1 MSGVHRTG
9 GVPDAGGGH
18 GGRAGRGGRG
28 GVGPGGWNG
37 AERGGPSDAGPGGWN
52 GARQGGL
59 SDARQGGPNDAWRG
73 GPSDARQGGPYDT
86 RQGGLSDARQ
96 GGPYDTRQVGLS
108 DARQGGPNDAGP
120 GDWNGARQGGPNDA
134 RQHSP
139 NSARRGGRNGAPQGG
154 PNRARQGG
162 RGVVA
167 LLAARG
173 ARTHRKAWAAV
184 FAALVLTSTLL
195 GAFALAVTSAA
206 LGHARVERYAAADL
220 VVAGDQNTRYTAKPW
235 GSEPETATAGLT
247 ERVRVPERA
256 LDVVRGVPGVRAA
269 VADRVFPVGLAGTAA
284 TGRPWDAARLAP
296 YALRD
301 GREPQRAGEAVV
313 GHGTAVAGG
322 RVAVRV
328 DGAERTYRVVGVADG
343 PRAAVYFTG
352 GEARRL
358 AGHSGTVDAVGVVA
372 DEGVGTGALSGRVR
386 DAVDKAGLRGAG
398 ERAKGDAAG
407 LRVLTGDGRG
417 AAEDLTASPARST
430 LLEIL
435 GAVAGTMTLI
445 AVLVV
450 SSTIVQALRQRG
462 HELALLRAVGATPR
476 QLRGAVGREVGRV
489 AVAAAAVGAVLAV
502 PAHLALR
509 ALLDARGAV
518 PSGLV
523 LPLPPW
529 LAAAPLVTAG
539 VTVLVARL
547 SALIACGRT
556 AKVRPAQALRESPPG
571 TPRRITGLVLLGLG
585 VSAAGT
591 ATLQGGQAAAAA
603 ASAAAVL
610 MVIACAV
617 LGPWIAT
624 GAMRVL
630 GAPMRRFGGPGGRL
644 AAANCTAAAPRLG
657 AAITPVVLVTAFAL
671 VQLAAGATLTHEARA
686 QAREVARAD
695 VVVRAEGG
703 LPRGA
708 LERIRALPGVSGATE
723 VVHSTVVLAGKE
735 AGEPK
740 LERLP
745 VLGVTPERLT
755 RTLDPDVREGD
766 LAGLRPGTVALSAD
780 RARALDAEPGS
791 TVRLRFGDGTEG
803 RLRVAA
809 VYDRGLGT
817 GDFLLARDE
826 VLRHASG
833 AGRAR
838 VLVATDGAAR
848 TLRAVDAAVPGARV
862 QRDAAAVRDAV
873 RVEPE
878 DQALGEV
885 VTGAAVGAIGAFTV
899 IAVLSTLSLIA
910 VGRRPELTLLRRAGA
925 ARSQLRRMLRAEAAA
940 VAVTGLVVGA
950 AVALVPLLAF
960 SLAFAGALPY
970 LPPVQGALIVGVVAA
985 TALAG
990 TVPPVRRVLRGRYPT
1005 G

>member
-1 MSGVHRTG
+1 MSGTRGTSA
-9 GVPDAGGGH
+9 AGTA
-18 GGRAGRGGRG
+18 AG
-28 GVGPGGWNG
+28 
-37 AERGGPSDAGPGGWN
+37 
-52 GARQGGL
+52 
-59 SDARQGGPNDAWRG
+59 
-73 GPSDARQGGPYDT
+73 
-86 RQGGLSDARQ
+86 
-96 GGPYDTRQVGLS
+96 
-108 DARQGGPNDAGP
+108 
-120 GDWNGARQGGPNDA
+120 
-134 RQHSP
+134 
-139 NSARRGGRNGAPQGG
+139 RRGGG
-154 PNRARQGG
+154 
-162 RGVVA
+162 GVVA

-173 ARTHRKAWAAV
+173 ARAHRKAWAAV

-256 LDVVRGVPGVRAA
+256 LDVVRRVPGVRAA
-269 VADRVFPVGLAGTAA
+269 IADRVFPVGLAGTAA

-301 GREPQRAGEAVV
+301 GREPQRAGEVVV
-313 GHGTAVAGG
+313 GRGARPVHAVGG
-322 RVAVRV
+322 RVALRV
-328 DGAERTYRVVGVADG
+328 DGADRTYRVVGVADG

-358 AGHSGTVDAVGVVA
+358 AGHAGTVDAVGVVA
-372 DEGVGTGALSGRVR
+372 EEGVGTGALHGRVR
-386 DAVDKAGLRGAG
+386 DAVDEAGLRGTG
-398 ERAKGDAAG
+398 VRAKGDAAG

-417 AAEDLTASPARST
+417 AAEDLTASPARGT

-450 SSTIVQALRQRG
+450 SSTVVQALRQRG
-462 HELALLRAVGATPR
+462 HELGLLRAVGATPR

-502 PAHLALR
+502 PAHLVLR

-518 PSGLV
+518 PAGLV
-523 LPLPPW
+523 LPFPPW
-529 LAAAPLVTAG
+529 LVAAPLVTAG

-585 VSAAGT
+585 VSSAGT

-644 AAANCTAAAPRLG
+644 AAANCTAAATRLG

-686 QAREVARAD
+686 QVRDAARAD

-708 LERIRALPGVSGATE
+708 LERIRALPGVSGATL
-723 VVHSTVVLAGKE
+723 VVRSTVVLAGKE

-766 LAGLRPGTVALSAD
+766 LAGLRPGTVALSTD

-791 TVRLRFGDGTEG
+791 TVRLRFGDGAEG

-809 VYDRGLGT
+809 VYGRGLGT

-833 AGRAR
+833 AGQAR
-838 VLVATDGAAR
+838 VLVATDGTAR
-848 TLRAVDAAVPGARV
+848 TLRAVGAAVPGARAH
-862 QRDAAAVRDAV
+862 RDAAAVRDAV

-925 ARSQLRRMLRAEAAA
+925 ARSQLRRMLHAEAAA

-970 LPPVQGALIVGVVAA
+970 LPPAQAALIVGVVAA